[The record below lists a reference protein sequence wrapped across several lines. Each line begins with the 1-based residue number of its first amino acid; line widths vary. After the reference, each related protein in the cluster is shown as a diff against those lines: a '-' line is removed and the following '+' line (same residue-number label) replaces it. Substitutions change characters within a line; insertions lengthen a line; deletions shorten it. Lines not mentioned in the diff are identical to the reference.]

1 MQSDEYISK
10 FSHELRNPLTLIY
23 SSLQLL
29 EKECPEVRKSGLW
42 TQIGKDMLDVIQ
54 LLKDMSAP
62 FHPLQTAPLSI
73 AEFLSELS
81 ASFAPSMKMRGI
93 CFSAELPDT
102 LSDLVL
108 IADKQK
114 LRQAIMNLLLNAA
127 DAVSSRGTLEEVA
140 ISGKSGIPEEV
151 IASTES
157 AVSARII
164 LSAESDGKTVSIHV
178 RDNGP
183 GIPREYLA
191 DLFEPFVTHK
201 KGGTGLGLCVARIVA
216 EQHGGQLLVDTRCDG
231 TPAHKNGHKNNA
243 SFSTYTDFCL
253 LLPLEAEPIPDR
265 QAIMKTATD

>member
-1 MQSDEYISK
+1 MQNDEYISR

-29 EKECPEVRKSGLW
+29 EKECPEVCKSDLW
-42 TQIGKDMLDVIQ
+42 PQIRKDMLDVIQ

-62 FHPLQTAPLSI
+62 FHRLQAAPLNV

-93 CFSAELPDT
+93 CFSTELPDT
-102 LSDLVL
+102 LSGLVL

-127 DAVSSRGTLEEVA
+127 DAVSPRGSHEDVA
-140 ISGKSGIPEEV
+140 ISGKSG
-151 IASTES
+151 
-157 AVSARII
+157 RIL

-183 GIPREYLA
+183 GIPQKYLT

-201 KGGTGLGLCVARIVA
+201 KDGTGLGLCVARIVA
-216 EQHGGQLLVDTRCDG
+216 EQHGGQLLVDTRGND

-243 SFSTYTDFCL
+243 SCSTYTDFCL
-253 LLPLEAEPIPDR
+253 LLPLKAEPIPDC
-265 QAIMKTATD
+265 